1 MTLTRRKMTDGLE
14 EGSAGQ
20 GAAHGRDASC
30 SNSEPGKVF
39 PPVRGHRCA
48 QPNCEYFCQRNDD
61 DRILRLRHAYAEYVD
76 ACEAEG
82 LYPYSFKTFCAK
94 LRDWKRAEL
103 AEEQPQ
109 WLPGECMLT
118 YWSLLEVGGKRR
130 WAFVA
135 QMMVSDA
142 TFVVRSDGRS
152 PSDWMRC
159 CERAYQYLGGVPY
172 VTDCS
177 VFGASSGG
185 ATRCVMATLQ
195 GFATYYHTVLFG
207 ARPKTAKTA
216 EHAAKPLGPK
226 NSSAVLRAIRREL
239 AAAEVDCLEDID
251 RVIVEGLEHHNRRV
265 HVGAETR
272 WETLERRELPRMLSL
287 PKEPYDMAA
296 WDYRKL
302 GDNYH
307 FVLDGA
313 RYSCPHALVGQ
324 EVRIRYTDEE
334 VVAYHGGVEV
344 ARHAIVG
351 RDVAGRR
358 VSTDDAHRP
367 NGHRW
372 FAQRMDFRFEEMAA
386 VCGDATVK
394 VMKVLLERCRA
405 EGQGYRVCKELIDL
419 RHVPSAVSLEQ
430 ACASVL
436 ESGSVSI
443 GVDAVRA
450 AMGVA

>member
-1 MTLTRRKMTDGLE
+1 MSIHRKMTVECVE
-14 EGSAGQ
+14 EPVGQ
-20 GAAHGRDASC
+20 RTVYAHGAGRL
-30 SNSEPGKVF
+30 EPELGKVF
-39 PPVRGHRCA
+39 PPARGHRCA

-76 ACEAEG
+76 ACVAEG

-118 YWSLLEVGGKRR
+118 YWSLLEAGGRR
-130 WAFVA
+130 HWAFVA

-142 TFVVRSDGRS
+142 TFVVRSGGRS

-159 CERAYQYLGGVPY
+159 CERAYRHFGGVPY

-177 VFGASSGG
+177 VFGVSSGG
-185 ATRCVMATLQ
+185 ATRCVTATLQ

-226 NSSAVLRAIRREL
+226 NSSAVLRAIRRDL
-239 AAAEVDCLEDID
+239 ISADIDGLEDVD
-251 RVIVEGLEHHNRRV
+251 RVIDEGLAHHNKRV
-265 HVGAETR
+265 HVGTETR

-287 PKEPYDMAA
+287 PAESYDMAT

-302 GDNYH
+302 GNNYH

-313 RYSCPHALVGQ
+313 RYSCPHALVGR
-324 EVRIRYTDEE
+324 EVRIRYTDTE
-334 VVAYHGGVEV
+334 VVAYHGGAEV

-372 FAQRMDFRFEEMAA
+372 FARRMDFRFEEMAA

-394 VMKVLLERCRA
+394 VMKALLERCRA